1 MMTDS
6 STSAN
11 IIVRHEYPP
20 FGEEIPANTAGRR
33 AEWGPFSDKV
43 NQKFTGQERDE
54 ETGFDFFQARYFC
67 GAQGRFNSPDPGNA
81 GANVYNP
88 QSWNGYSYVLNNPLS
103 LVDPTGTVGC
113 TPTDGA
119 DFCEEHDEPTPS
131 DPWSRGGS
139 LFQLWWNSL
148 PQMQQQAQHV
158 AQQAFNWVTAP
169 RDSSCVQGAAVAGA
183 AIGGTGG
190 AIAGGIGG
198 GAAGGIVGSVIP
210 VAVNVAGAAGG
221 RELGAARALR

>member
-1 MMTDS
+1 MTTLGTVRMMTDS

-33 AEWGPFSDKV
+33 AEWGPFNDKV

-54 ETGFDFFQARYFC
+54 ETGFDFFQARYFY

-103 LVDPTGTVGC
+103 LVDPTGTDVCSDGSYADAC
-113 TPTDGA
+113 VTASPDPVPTD
-119 DFCEEHDEPTPS
+119 PS
-131 DPWSRGGS
+131 WWLGGLAGWETES
-139 LFQLWWNSL
+139 
-148 PQMQQQAQHV
+148 
-158 AQQAFNWVTAP
+158 P
-169 RDSSCVQGAAVAGA
+169 RF
-183 AIGGTGG
+183 
-190 AIAGGIGG
+190 
-198 GAAGGIVGSVIP
+198 
-210 VAVNVAGAAGG
+210 
-221 RELGAARALR
+221 R